1 MCRRY
6 RWYMPTSCLW
16 SPFFCVLFLFLC
28 HLPSPSASS
37 ASFSSFLLFHVSSL
51 SFHVN
56 SYISFLQ
63 GVETTMMLNPLIGSK
78 EITDLRIYI
87 SGNRIP
93 S

>member
-16 SPFFCVLFLFLC
+16 SPFFCVLFLFFV
-28 HLPSPSASS
+28 PSAIRLLLHPC
-37 ASFSSFLLFHVSSL
+37 FSSFLLFHVSSL

-63 GVETTMMLNPLIGSK
+63 GGDNNDVKPP
-78 EITDLRIYI
+78 DRIE
-87 SGNRIP
+87 GDNR